1 MDTGERTIDTTHS
14 LSLALTRKEKELK
27 TEKLAS
33 RKRDKDCYKDGVAD
47 EWAWSLRMVATRK
60 SVEEGMAKVIVA
72 SGKFQFA
79 IICNTWQFM
88 HQNLI

>member
-1 MDTGERTIDTTHS
+1 MNDAHS

-33 RKRDKDCYKDGVAD
+33 RKWEKDCYKDSVAD
-47 EWAWSLRMVATRK
+47 ERAWPLRKVSMRK
-60 SVEEGMAKVIVA
+60 SIDEDRAKVIVA

-79 IICNTWQFM
+79 IVCNTSQCM

>member
-1 MDTGERTIDTTHS
+1 MNDAHS
-14 LSLALTRKEKELK
+14 LSLALTCKKKELK

-33 RKRDKDCYKDGVAD
+33 QKREKDCYKDGVAD
-47 EWAWSLRMVATRK
+47 ERAWSLRKVSMRK
-60 SVEEGMAKVIVA
+60 SIDEDRAKVIVA

-79 IICNTWQFM
+79 IVFNTSRFM